1 VARGRVAGGTRFE
14 MPEGMLAVT
23 ADDLAR
29 RSRPGPRY
37 TSYPTANHFHES
49 FGASAAAAGL
59 ARTTAAAPDQSVG
72 LYVHVPFCS
81 SLCWYCGCNVT
92 ITRDPEAATA
102 YVDLLLAELDLVARD
117 LGRPVGQLSLG
128 GGSPNTLSLDD
139 TGRLLDG
146 IRSRLGFTA
155 DAELHIELDPRRT
168 GVRQIEGLA
177 QLGFRRMSLGVQDFA
192 GEVQDAIH
200 RHQSIEQTAIV
211 VGAGRDAGFTSINLD
226 LIYGLPLQTPARFND
241 TLDQVLLLHPDR
253 MAFFGYAHLPEQR
266 PHQRL
271 VERAGPLPGPTARA
285 ELLLLAL
292 DRARAAGYVKVGID
306 HVAAPDDE
314 LAIAATRGELDRNF
328 QGYVA
333 HHAPAT
339 IGLGASAISDT
350 GDAYW
355 QNHHDL
361 RSWSAAVG
369 KGQLPIERGLALNDD
384 DRLRRQVITRLM
396 CDGKLDAAAFER
408 SSGVRFEDRFA
419 DELAAIARG
428 DDADLAQWDPTAR
441 TLTTSAAGD
450 LLVRN
455 LCMAFDRY
463 LPAAARAG
471 NLVQLR
477 HAPTV

>member
-1 VARGRVAGGTRFE
+1 
-14 MPEGMLAVT
+14 MLAVT

-37 TSYPTANHFHES
+37 TSYPTANHFSEA
-49 FGASAAAAGL
+49 FGRDHAAAGL
-59 ARTTAAAPDQSVG
+59 ARITAADPDQPIG
-72 LYVHVPFCS
+72 MYVHVPFCP

-92 ITRDPEAATA
+92 ITRDRAAATA
-102 YVDLLLAELDLVARD
+102 YVDLLLAELELVARD

-128 GGSPNTLSLDD
+128 GGSPNTLSLAD
-139 TGRLLDG
+139 TERLLDG
-146 IRSRLGFTA
+146 IRDRLGFTP

-192 GEVQDAIH
+192 SEVQDAIH

-226 LIYGLPLQTPARFND
+226 LIYGLPLQTPARFSD
-241 TLDQVLLLHPDR
+241 TLDQVMLLHPDR
-253 MAFFGYAHLPEQR
+253 LAFFGYAHLPDQR

-271 VERAGPLPGPTARA
+271 VERAGPLPGATARA

-292 DRARAAGYVKVGID
+292 ERSLAAGYVKVGID

-314 LAIAATRGELDRNF
+314 LAIAATRGDLDRNF

-333 HHAPAT
+333 HRAPAT

-369 KGQLPIERGLALNDD
+369 KGELPIERGIALSAD

-396 CDGKLDAAAFER
+396 CDGKIEAAAIDEAWCL
-408 SSGVRFEDRFA
+408 RFEDHFA

-428 DDADLAQWDPTAR
+428 DDADLARWDPARR
-441 TLTTSAAGD
+441 TLTTSATGD